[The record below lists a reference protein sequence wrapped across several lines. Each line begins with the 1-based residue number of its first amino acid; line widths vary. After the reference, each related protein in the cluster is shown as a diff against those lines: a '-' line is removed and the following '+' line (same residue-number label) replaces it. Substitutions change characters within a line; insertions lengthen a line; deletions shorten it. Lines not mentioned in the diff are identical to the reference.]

1 MSAGQNYTYLDTSA
15 LMRRAE
21 SVASESTARNALI
34 RPVLEGIMADPA
46 RRFGCSEMTL
56 LEFHTNVT
64 TNLLRS
70 SDPQYSHFDQ
80 TWWGEAIGQLMAD
93 LASGRIHVLEA
104 PPKAA
109 EHVMSLVTVATGA
122 LKRKL
127 RAWDAMHAV
136 VAARWAEESGETVTI
151 LTSDSDFDVAL
162 NVMAGFEQLRIEN
175 LDILANTGEGAD
187 RSARS

>member
-1 MSAGQNYTYLDTSA
+1 MSGETYTYLDTSA

-21 SVASESTARNALI
+21 SIASAPTARNALI
-34 RPVLEGIMADPA
+34 RPVLEGIIADQT
-46 RRFGCSEMTL
+46 RRLGCSELTL

-70 SDPQYSHFDQ
+70 SDPQFDQ
-80 TWWGEAIGQLMAD
+80 DWWDDAIGQLMAD
-93 LASGRIHVLEA
+93 LASGRIQVLEA

-122 LKRKL
+122 LGRKL

-151 LTSDSDFDVAL
+151 LTTDSDFDVAI
-162 NVMAGFEQLRIEN
+162 NVMAGFGQLRIEN

-187 RSARS
+187 RA